1 MRTIQ
6 LLRRLLAA
14 LAGIALVGWLVV
26 MQYDPARIATTIRM
40 AVFDTYQ
47 QTAPRPY
54 RDPAVSTGTG
64 VMYVN
69 IDRPSLERV
78 GPWPWPRTRF
88 ADVTQKALSKGA
100 RVVVFETPFEWP
112 DATSPREAVQEW
124 LARPELDLDQI
135 ARLEEA
141 SSGLPDHDAVFAGAI
156 SGGPVV
162 TAFALSDDANSLVPV
177 RKTPVSARG
186 GDLGPYIPVRKG
198 MSPSLKSLEDA
209 ASGNGAR
216 TLSDGP
222 AADNVIRQVPLL
234 EQVSGAV
241 VPGLSLEAIRVAEGA
256 RGILAIVAKPDADLT
271 FGRRPGLQRI
281 VVGQKEFP
289 TDADG
294 GLWLHYTRTQASR
307 ALPAWKLL
315 GDHPDAERLKD
326 AIVFVS
332 ASVEGPEAFVDS
344 PLGTIPRVEPHLQ
357 AIEQM
362 LLGHYLWRP
371 DWALPAEQVFLLVA
385 GVALLAL
392 LISYGTLWAAL
403 FTAIAVTGAVWAG
416 WFAFTTKLWLV
427 DPALPVIGLMAIFT
441 LGAVMNLTRRN
452 ATEKFVRAQFTDRLA
467 PKHIS
472 ALVREPA
479 LAAPEG
485 RFTPVTAL
493 SADVRGFHRV
503 AEPFGP
509 DASGLA
515 SLITNIHEPLTRC
528 VLRHDG
534 MVDRFVGGGMNAL
547 WNAPVAREGHT
558 VQACQAAL
566 RMVAELEPVNRDL
579 ERDARRA
586 HRPFIP
592 VSMSIGI
599 ERGDAVVGNLG
610 SGNVYDFS
618 AIGGAVNEAQLLQR
632 LSRRYGPAIIV
643 GAEARDRVKD
653 KFALLEIDQLRLD
666 GRIDP
671 WRVYALLGD
680 PIMGANPKFRA
691 LHEAHEAL
699 FKAYRARDWGAAR
712 LVIAEC
718 RKLSGSIPTLY
729 DLYEERIDRL
739 EQSPPDKDWNGV
751 HEIADLLAPAK
762 SKVAIGKPEAADLGE
777 APV

>member
-6 LLRRLLAA
+6 LLRRLMAA
-14 LAGIALVGWLVV
+14 LAGFALVGWLVV
-26 MQYDPARIATTIRM
+26 MQYDPMGAATAIRM
-40 AVFDTYQ
+40 SVFDTYQ

-54 RDPAVSTGTG
+54 RDPSLSAGTG
-64 VMYVN
+64 VMYVE
-69 IDRPSLERV
+69 IDRASLERV

-88 ADVTQKALSKGA
+88 ADVTTRALTKGA
-100 RVVVFETPFEWP
+100 RAVVFERPFEWP
-112 DATSPREAVQEW
+112 DASSPREAVQEW
-124 LARPELDLDQI
+124 LSRPELDLDQI
-135 ARLEEA
+135 ARLQDVA
-141 SSGLPDHDAVFAGAI
+141 SGLPDHDAIFASAI
-156 SGGPVV
+156 AKGPVV
-162 TAFALSDDANSLVPV
+162 TSFSLSDEPNSLVPV
-177 RKTPVSARG
+177 KKTPVSARG
-186 GDLGPYIPVRKG
+186 GDLSPYIPRRRG

-209 ASGNGAR
+209 AAGNGAR
-216 TLSDGP
+216 VLSDGP
-222 AADNVIRQVPLL
+222 GNDGIVRQVPLL
-234 EQVSGAV
+234 EQVSGTI
-241 VPGLSLEAIRVAEGA
+241 VPGLAVEAIRVAEGA
-256 RGILAIVAKPDADLT
+256 RGILAVVAKPDADLA

-281 VVGQKEFP
+281 VVGDKEFP

-294 GLWLHYTRTQASR
+294 GLWLHYTRTQPSR

-315 GDHPDAERLKD
+315 GDHPDADRLKD

-332 ASVEGPEAFVDS
+332 ASVEGAEAFVQS
-344 PLGTIPRVEPHLQ
+344 PLGTIPRVEAHIQ

-371 DWALPAEQVFLLVA
+371 DWSLPAEQVFLLVA

-392 LISYGTLWAAL
+392 LITYGTVWAAI
-403 FTAIAVTGAVWAG
+403 FTAAAVAAAIWSG
-416 WFAFTTKLWLV
+416 WFAFTTKLWLI
-427 DPALPVIGLMAIFT
+427 DPALPVLGLVTIFMIGL
-441 LGAVMNLTRRN
+441 VMNLTRRN
-452 ATEKFVRAQFTDRLA
+452 ATEKFIRAQFNDRLA
-467 PKHIS
+467 PKHVS

-485 RFTPVTAL
+485 RYTEVTAL

-509 DASGLA
+509 DANGL
-515 SLITNIHEPLTRC
+515 STLITKIHDPLTRC

-547 WNAPVAREGHT
+547 WNAPLAREGHT
-558 VQACQAAL
+558 LQACQAAL

-579 ERDARRA
+579 ERDAGRA
-586 HRPFIP
+586 HRPYIP

-599 ERGDAVVGNLG
+599 EHGEAVVGNLG
-610 SGNVYDFS
+610 ADNVYDFS

-643 GAEARDRVKD
+643 GSQARDLVRD

-666 GRIDP
+666 GRVDP
-671 WRVYALLGD
+671 WRIYALLGD

-699 FKAYRARDWGAAR
+699 FKAYRNREWAAVR
-712 LVIAEC
+712 LIIAEC
-718 RKLSGSIPTLY
+718 RKLSGAIPTLY

-739 EQSPPDKDWNGV
+739 EKFPPDDDWNGV

-762 SKVAIGKPEAADLGE
+762 SKVAIGKPEPGDLGE